1 MFMKIIVDAMGG
13 DQAPSEI
20 VKGAINASIENKDI
34 EIILIGDKEKINQ
47 SLPKNKNSAKYKIY
61 HSSQSVEMNDKPSQ
75 IIKKKPDSSI
85 VSGLSL
91 LKAKK
96 AHAFVSAGSTGAI
109 LAASLLLLGRIDGV
123 KRPALGVF
131 FPVGEKGIVL
141 CDAGANTEAKPAHLV
156 QFSVMAS
163 KYMSHIRGV
172 KNPSIGLLNIGEEE
186 TKGTESYIEAHKL
199 MKKCIPSFIGNI
211 ESRYLFEGKTE
222 IVVCDGFLG
231 NNIVKI
237 AEGWINHVN
246 NEVSSKFIKKIKSN
260 AEKNTIKSIFSEIMK
275 DFDYEEYGGVPLLGV
290 NGTVIKC
297 HGRSSAKAIKNAILV
312 ANKCVKENLID
323 SIKNDI
329 SSTFS
334 IIKNL
339 I

>member
-1 MFMKIIVDAMGG
+1 MKIIVDAMGG

-20 VKGAINASIENKDI
+20 VKGAIDASIENDDLDL
-34 EIILIGDKEKINQ
+34 ILIGDEKKIKKT
-47 SLPKNKNSAKYKIY
+47 LPKNKKLAKYKIH
-61 HSSQSVEMNDKPSQ
+61 HSSQSVEMNDRPSQ
-75 IIKKKPDSSI
+75 IVKQKPDSSI
-85 VSGLSL
+85 VSGLNL
-91 LKAKK
+91 LKSKK

-163 KYMSHIRGV
+163 KYMTQIRGI
-172 KNPSIGLLNIGEEE
+172 KNPLTGLLNIGEEE
-186 TKGTESYIEAHKL
+186 TKGTESYIEGHKL

-211 ESRYLFEGKTE
+211 ESRYLFDGRAQ
-222 IVVCDGFLG
+222 IIVCDGFLG

-246 NEVSSKFIKKIKSN
+246 NDVSTKLIKNIQSIE
-260 AEKNTIKSIFSEIMK
+260 EKNKIKSIFAEIMK

-297 HGRSSAKAIKNAILV
+297 HGRSSAKAIKNLS
-312 ANKCVKENLID
+312 LIH
-323 SIKNDI
+323 I
-329 SSTFS
+329 
-334 IIKNL
+334 
-339 I
+339 

>member
-1 MFMKIIVDAMGG
+1 MKIIVDAMGG

-20 VKGAINASIENKDI
+20 VKGAIDASIENDDLD
-34 EIILIGDKEKINQ
+34 IILIGDEEKIKKT
-47 SLPKNKNSAKYKIY
+47 LPKNKKLAKYKIH
-61 HSSQSVEMNDKPSQ
+61 HSSQSVEMNDRPSQ
-75 IIKKKPDSSI
+75 IVKQKPDSSI
-85 VSGLSL
+85 VSGLNL
-91 LKAKK
+91 LKSKK

-163 KYMSHIRGV
+163 KYMTQIRGI
-172 KNPSIGLLNIGEEE
+172 KNPLTGLLNIGEEE
-186 TKGTESYIEAHKL
+186 TKGTESYIEGHKL

-211 ESRYLFEGKTE
+211 ESRYLFDGRAQ
-222 IVVCDGFLG
+222 IIVCDGFLG

-246 NEVSSKFIKKIKSN
+246 NDVSTKLIKNIQSIE
-260 AEKNTIKSIFSEIMK
+260 EKNKIKSIFAEIMK

-312 ANKCVKENLID
+312 AKKCVKENLID

-334 IIKNL
+334 IIKEL